1 MKNYFLKKRVITNI
15 FIFLLVTTMISFKL
29 FLVVLLLS
37 LLILYIYRK
46 RTLSNVNNKDIELNS
61 VFSPITGKV
70 KKIAQADGKTIV
82 SISPKIFGPL
92 GVYMPFS
99 GSIDESENSETV
111 IYNKLGNRAT
121 LSFSL
126 GLFKDSNIWL
136 RSGDLAKCSSNIGFL
151 GFGGSINILLN
162 DESKILIDKGQKVF
176 AGQSLIAGFEVNN
189 E

>member
-1 MKNYFLKKRVITNI
+1 MKNYFLEKRVITNI

-29 FLVVLLLS
+29 FLIVMILSVLT
-37 LLILYIYRK
+37 LYTYRK
-46 RTLSNVNNKDIELNS
+46 RTLPNINNKDIELNS
-61 VFSPITGKV
+61 VFSPITGKI
-70 KKIAQADGKTIV
+70 KKISEADGKTIV
-82 SISPKIFGPL
+82 SISPKIWGPL
-92 GVYMPFS
+92 GIYMPFS
-99 GSIDESENSETV
+99 GSIDETENSETV
-111 IYNKLGNRAT
+111 IYNKLGNRAI

-126 GLFKDSNIWL
+126 GLFKDSNIWV

-151 GFGGSINILLN
+151 GFGGSINILFN